1 MQHSADNTHELQ
13 DAALLCMMQRKT
25 SVHRVHAEW
34 QVVMQMAD
42 GAAELQDAVVK
53 LCCLWWQKELPGKA
67 DMVPQMIPYLLYQ
80 ATVSGMHREGCP
92 CACDSKLFSMHGKS
106 LVAVC
111 VHRANDI
118 RLL

>member
-1 MQHSADNTHELQ
+1 ML
-13 DAALLCMMQRKT
+13 RKT
-25 SVHRVHAEW
+25 FIHRICAEW
-34 QVVMQMAD
+34 QVVLQMAD

-53 LCCLWWQKELPGKA
+53 LCSLWWQKELPGKA

-80 ATVSGMHREGCP
+80 ATVSGMHWEGCS
-92 CACDSKLFSMHGKS
+92 CACDSELFPMNSKG

-111 VHRANDI
+111 VHSANNI